1 MVVMSMLDKLRAE
14 AAALEAEARA
24 SGNLIKHSAALE
36 EVAKRHGY
44 NGWRACVAAFSDA
57 TLSDTTPNP
66 FEMKRYRS
74 GEWSFSIDIPTRWNI
89 FPTVP
94 SNSPYEVVRFASH
107 EDGFHNLIVFRE
119 PYDPKQ
125 SPEDH
130 SKLIQDVLA
139 KQGFSNFVQGNA
151 TIGSKTVV
159 TLDFDKAFEQDI
171 WSCRHY
177 FMIDGSTLAY
187 VVSFGSTKWAD
198 MNHLFGRMAQSFI
211 VE

>member
-14 AAALEAEARA
+14 AASLEAEAYT
-24 SGNLIKHSAALE
+24 SGNPIKHSAALE

-57 TLSDTTPNP
+57 ALSESTLNP
-66 FEMKRYRS
+66 FELKRYRNS
-74 GEWSFSIDIPTRWNI
+74 EWGFSLNVPARWNS
-89 FPTVP
+89 FPVVLT
-94 SNSPYEVVRFASH
+94 NSPWEVMRFASH

-125 SPEDH
+125 SPEEH
-130 SKLIQDVLA
+130 SKLIQEVLE
-139 KQGFSNFVQGNA
+139 KQGFSNFVSGKA
-151 TIGSKTVV
+151 TIGSKTIV
-159 TLDFDKAFEQDI
+159 TLDFDKAFEASI

-187 VVSFGSTKWAD
+187 VLGFGSTKWAD
-198 MNHLFGRMAQSFI
+198 MNDLFGGMAQSFSI
-211 VE
+211 E